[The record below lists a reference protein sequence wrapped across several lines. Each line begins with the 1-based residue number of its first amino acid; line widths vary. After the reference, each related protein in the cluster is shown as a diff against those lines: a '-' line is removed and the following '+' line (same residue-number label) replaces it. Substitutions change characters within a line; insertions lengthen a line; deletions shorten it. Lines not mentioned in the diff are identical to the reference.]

1 MTRNAQ
7 HWANNCAGIFW
18 ISVLF
23 MVMVYFGSRLAKTPM
38 GGGFFTLMCVIA
50 AASLAGWV
58 WLAFKA
64 GQNVA
69 SKTFPHG

>member
-7 HWANNCAGIFW
+7 HWANNFAGIFW

-23 MVMVYFGSRLAKTPM
+23 MVMAYFGSRLAKAPM

-50 AASLAGWV
+50 GVSLAGWV
-58 WLAFKA
+58 FMAFKN
-64 GQNVA
+64 GQRVA
-69 SKTFPHG
+69 DKTFPRG